1 MGQHKYNE
9 TAILASKGLIEP
21 KAKRMGKAERER
33 LMMAEVQKAL
43 YKKNPA
49 SAVTTMLLSTKQY

>member
-21 KAKRMGKAERER
+21 KPKRMGKAERER
-33 LMMAEVQKAL
+33 LMMAEIQKAL

-49 SAVTTMLLSTKQY
+49 LAVIMLLSTKQY